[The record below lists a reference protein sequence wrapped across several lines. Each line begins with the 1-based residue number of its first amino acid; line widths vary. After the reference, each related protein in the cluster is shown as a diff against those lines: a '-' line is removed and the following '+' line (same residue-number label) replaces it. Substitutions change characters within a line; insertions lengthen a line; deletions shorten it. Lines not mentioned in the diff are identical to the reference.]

1 MPQRDG
7 MEAAGLRTILDVGD
21 HDFERAVLERSK
33 EVPVV
38 VDFWAPW
45 CAPCRALGPV
55 LERLAHE
62 HAGAFVLARVN
73 VDEAPAV
80 SQALGIQ
87 SIPAVKGFRDGALVA
102 EFVGAQPEV
111 AVRQFLAAVLP
122 SDADRLARVGEAK
135 AAAGDAAGAAD
146 SFHEALTHEARHPHA
161 LLGLARLRAAAGD
174 AAEALGLLERVPPGA
189 AVAREA
195 ERLAAEL
202 RTRAEASADEPALGA
217 RLRAS
222 PDDLDAR
229 LRLGR
234 ALAARGAYGEALAE
248 LLEVIRRDRSFADD
262 GARKAMLDIFELLG
276 AGDPLTERYRSEL
289 ARVLF
294 R

>member
-1 MPQRDG
+1 M
-7 MEAAGLRTILDVGD
+7 A
-21 HDFERAVLERSK
+21 RA
-33 EVPVV
+33 
-38 VDFWAPW
+38 
-45 CAPCRALGPV
+45 
-55 LERLAHE
+55 
-62 HAGAFVLARVN
+62 
-73 VDEAPAV
+73 
-80 SQALGIQ
+80 
-87 SIPAVKGFRDGALVA
+87 
-102 EFVGAQPEV
+102 
-111 AVRQFLAAVLP
+111 
-122 SDADRLARVGEAK
+122 ADR
-135 AAAGDAAGAAD
+135 
-146 SFHEALTHEARHPHA
+146 F
-161 LLGLARLRAAAGD
+161 
-174 AAEALGLLERVPPGA
+174 
-189 AVAREA
+189 
-195 ERLAAEL
+195 AAEL
-202 RTRAEASADEPALGA
+202 RTRAEASADEPALRA

>member
-1 MPQRDG
+1 
-7 MEAAGLRTILDVGD
+7 MEEAGPHPILDLGD
-21 HDFERAVLERSK
+21 HDFEREVLERSK

-45 CAPCRALGPV
+45 CAPCRVLGPV
-55 LERLAHE
+55 LERLARE

-73 VDEAPAV
+73 VDEAPGLA
-80 SQALGIQ
+80 QAFHIQ

-102 EFVGAQPEV
+102 EFVGAQPEG

-122 SDADRLARVGEAK
+122 SDADRLAGEGEGK
-135 AAAGDAAGAAD
+135 ATAGDAGGAIVAFD
-146 SFHEALTHEARHPHA
+146 EVLAHDGRHPRA
-161 LLGLARLRAAAGD
+161 LLGRARLRAAAGD
-174 AAEALGLLERVPPGA
+174 VAEALLLLERVPPGTLA
-189 AVAREA
+189 AREA

-202 RTRAEASADEPALGA
+202 RTRAEATADELALGA
-217 RLRAS
+217 RLTVD
-222 PDDLDAR
+222 PGDLDAR

-234 ALAARGAYGEALAE
+234 ALAARGAHADAFAE
-248 LLEVIRRDRSFADD
+248 LLEVVRRDRGFADD
-262 GARKAMLDIFELLG
+262 AARRAMLDIFAVLG
-276 AGDPLTERYRSEL
+276 ADDPLTERYRSEL